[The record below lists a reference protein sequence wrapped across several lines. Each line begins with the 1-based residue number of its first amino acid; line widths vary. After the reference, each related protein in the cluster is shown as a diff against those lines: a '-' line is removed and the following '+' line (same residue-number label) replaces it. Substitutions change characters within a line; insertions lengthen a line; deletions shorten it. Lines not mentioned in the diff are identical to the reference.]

1 MLFLTVQNGF
11 AQSVTAI
18 KKRADAAFEKKEYE
32 SAKVDYRQLLAQNQK
47 NLELNYKYATCIY
60 FTEDIKNARKYFD
73 FILAKK
79 DAVFPLETYYY
90 IGKIY
95 QHQYYFETAI
105 QQFNRL
111 KEKDPK
117 LALSM
122 NVQSEIDACQSALAG
137 MKDMRTLQVIKKSQP
152 YGEAFYDHYTFLD
165 DSYSFYKASEV
176 FTKENA
182 KHQYEPIYA
191 FKRGM
196 KFRVF
201 ASYSPESPNLDVYI
215 QRKNAENEWAKPIK
229 IQGIVNTVQDEVYP
243 FFDAENGYLYF
254 SSKGHQSMGGFDL
267 YRAIYSLETNVSS
280 NVENLHFPFSSPN
293 DDYFYIPDL
302 SNGNANFASNRNGKL
317 SAIQTYLVSA
327 AETPKEL
334 YFFTGILS
342 DNIDQSNS
350 TVKVEFIVPETNER
364 FGPFISQGDG
374 TYLVGLPG
382 PGTYQMEISITGSNQ
397 IFKEQF
403 IVPLVDEDME
413 LQQELIYAM
422 VDSKEQLKVL
432 NRIKPKQVESMQLLS
447 QKMNLAANLDVNLA
461 SFSRKATLTPEQKM
475 QQDWGVSA
483 KDTSSLIA
491 ILSDSLLAAEV
502 NLENQVRLTNYLAN
516 ELEQTYVQLTK
527 EMQVLDERLERGSG
541 TIDPKENQRWIE
553 ETKQLESKVAKLTE
567 QVSFLESWMTANQQR
582 GIPNVDVLKSLE
594 EINKQVALLQYQQ
607 NSEGIMELLSE
618 NRSIIKAQL
627 SVAGEDLAAVIR
639 NYTQEQV
646 DAVSAEQKQY
656 QEQRDNQ
663 IALQKEIAD
672 LKEQAKLVKP
682 KERAT
687 IDAEIQ
693 QKEALNAKITGDLFE
708 WSQNLKAQEQGLRSF
723 AQVEQEVQEKI
734 VASEK
739 MPLPSSAIP
748 YNLAKEQIRQEEIA
762 QKRMEQQ
769 QLLTK
774 QVEKVKE
781 WQAVGPNYM
790 EDIARI
796 NQETDVQTRVTLLKE
811 REGQHL
817 EALKAKSATA
827 AESDQ
832 EFLTEQIQL
841 AENRVKSQVEVLAQI
856 GTRTETETERTVGA
870 TESGTNSVAQQE
882 TATEQGRNT
891 TATNT
896 TVQQGM
902 ATEQGAGANTT
913 ATNQQGTATEQ
924 GTITTATNTTA
935 QQGTATE
942 QGAGARTETERT
954 AGTTENGTETERG
967 AGARTETERTAGT
980 TENGTNTVAQQ
991 GTQTETQTETERT
1004 AGTTENGTNTV
1015 AQQGTGTQTETER
1028 TSENGTN
1035 AIAQQGTGS
1044 QTGTERTAGT
1054 TENGTNPVAQQGT
1067 GTQTETERTAGTTEN
1082 GTNTVA
1088 QQGTGSQTGTERT
1101 AGTSE
1106 NGVNTVIQNGSG
1118 TATETER
1125 TAGTTENGT
1134 NTVVQNGTGT
1144 ETERTA
1150 EVGTERISGIPET
1163 IQVDLVKET
1172 PRMASIE
1179 QVIRE
1184 VDQLASNSISPK
1196 EKAALKAELETT
1208 LTLEKRRAA
1217 MEESLALLGTTY
1229 PSIRAL
1235 QQSYEQ
1241 GLIQVN
1247 SLNLQALEQALRT
1260 ETNPDKAK
1268 VLQAQ
1273 INSLK
1278 EIQAPTYT
1286 QTSIPVS
1293 DRVVSLPISDAEP
1306 LNMSELQAQNSYVQ
1320 YAKQRVSYQQ
1330 HLINSDSLRQ
1340 LKTQVEDSM
1349 RMLLTAENE
1358 ISLRGLQ
1365 NLAARHSELT
1375 QNIAK
1380 QSDLLQDQQERLADF
1395 TEQASYEWMMQNGIQ
1410 ASSTTTTTIA
1420 SSNVTTTATVP
1431 FALTTVTTMNQRFP
1445 DHPINVSLPSG
1456 LIFRVQ
1462 VGAFRK
1468 PVPNQLFREF
1478 GPVSGEVLT
1487 NGLTCYLAGYFNGSA
1502 DAIQARTNIRRL
1514 GYADAFIVA
1523 YCDGKRISFNE
1534 GKTMEANGTCRKQ
1547 SADELQL
1554 ALNQLMQQN
1563 QTTVQTQTPAA
1574 STLPKVDPNST
1585 EANLDLYFTVQVA
1598 VYNKALNADN
1608 INGIKEL
1615 LFTKTEKGQFRYSSG
1630 EFTSFAEA
1638 RQRKNEVVTK
1648 GIPDAYVVAYY
1659 RGKRISIGEAN
1670 QLLVSGIVAKKRGEV
1685 VPVPTTNVTQ
1695 LPIAVEITPLKPIV
1709 RRDSIVQ
1716 YELKVNED
1724 NFMPQLTRLNRVGT
1738 FTYQAEK
1745 NRIVSEKFIVDS
1757 ISINQQLYLADM
1769 KRIREK
1775 GSKIPAQEYV
1785 LNPAR
1790 SDFYDWLLHQ
1800 TVTYDVRKENEE
1812 FVFRFYPENE
1822 AQKESI
1828 DAASQQ
1834 FKWTLKQ
1841 K

>member
-1 MLFLTVQNGF
+1 MKQKSISYLFVCFLLFLSVQEGY

-32 SAKVDYRQLLAQNQK
+32 NAKVDYRQLLAQNQK

-117 LALSM
+117 LALSLD
-122 NVQSEIDACQSALAG
+122 VQAEINACQSALAG

-165 DSYSFYKASEV
+165 DTYSFYKASEV
-176 FTKENA
+176 FSKENS

-201 ASYSPESPNLDVYI
+201 ASYGPESPNLDVYI
-215 QRKNAENEWAKPIK
+215 QQKNAANEWDKPIK
-229 IQGIVNTVQDEVYP
+229 IQGTVNTIQEEVYP

-254 SSKGHQSMGGFDL
+254 SSKGHETMGGFDL

-280 NVENLHFPFSSPN
+280 DVENLHFPFSSPN

-342 DNIDQSNS
+342 DKIDQSNS

-374 TYLVGLPG
+374 SYLVGLPG
-382 PGTYQMEISITGSNQ
+382 PGTYQMEIAITGSNQ
-397 IFKEQF
+397 LFKEEL
-403 IVPLVDEDME
+403 IVPFVEDDME

-432 NRIKPKQVESMQLLS
+432 NRIKPKQAESMQLLS

-461 SFSRKATLTPEQKM
+461 SFSRKVTLTPEQKM

-516 ELEQTYVQLTK
+516 ELEKTYVQLTK
-527 EMQVLDERLERGSG
+527 EMQLLDERLERGSG
-541 TIDPKENQRWIE
+541 TIDPTESQRWIE

-618 NRSIIKAQL
+618 NRTIIKAQL

-639 NYTQEQV
+639 NYTEEQV
-646 DAVSAEQKQY
+646 AAVSIEQKQY
-656 QEQRDNQ
+656 QEQLDNQ
-663 IALQKEIAD
+663 LALQKEIAR

-682 KERAT
+682 KERTA

-693 QKEALNAKITGDLFE
+693 QKEALNTKISGELSE
-708 WSQNLKAQEQGLRSF
+708 WSENLKAQEQGLRSF
-723 AQVEQEVQEKI
+723 ALVEQEVQEKI
-734 VASEK
+734 VSSEK
-739 MPLPSSAIP
+739 MSLPTSAIP

-781 WQAVGPNYM
+781 WQAVDPNYT
-790 EDIARI
+790 EDITRI

-817 EALKAKSATA
+817 EALEVKSATA

-882 TATEQGRNT
+882 TG
-891 TATNT
+891 
-896 TVQQGM
+896 
-902 ATEQGAGANTT
+902 TEQGANT
-913 ATNQQGTATEQ
+913 AT
-924 GTITTATNTTA
+924 TNTTA

-954 AGTTENGTETERG
+954 AGTTENGTNTVAQQGTGTQTETERTAGTTENGTETERG
-967 AGARTETERTAGT
+967 AGARAETERTAGT

-1015 AQQGTGTQTETER
+1015 AQQGTETQTETER

-1035 AIAQQGTGS
+1035 TI
-1044 QTGTERTAGT
+1044 
-1054 TENGTNPVAQQGT
+1054 
-1067 GTQTETERTAGTTEN
+1067 
-1082 GTNTVA
+1082 A

-1179 QVIRE
+1179 QAIRE

-1278 EIQAPTYT
+1278 EIQTTTNT

-1365 NLAARHSELT
+1365 NLAARHSEIT
-1375 QNIAK
+1375 EDIAK
-1380 QSDLLQDQQERLADF
+1380 QSVLLQDQQERLADF

-1420 SSNVTTTATVP
+1420 SSNVTTTTAPIP

-1487 NGLTCYLAGYFNGSA
+1487 NGLTCYLAGYFNGSI
-1502 DAIQARTNIRRL
+1502 DAIEARTNIRRL

-1523 YCDGKRISFNE
+1523 YCDGKRMSFNE

-1547 SADELQL
+1547 TAAELQL

-1563 QTTVQTQTPAA
+1563 QMTVETQTQVVPTAA
-1574 STLPKVDPNST
+1574 AVDPNST
-1585 EANLDLYFTVQVA
+1585 EANLDLYYTVQVA
-1598 VYNKALNADN
+1598 VYNKALNTDN

-1670 QLLVSGIVAKKRGEV
+1670 QLLASGIVPKKRGEV
-1685 VPVPTTNVTQ
+1685 APVVTTNEVQ
-1695 LPIAVEITPLKPIV
+1695 LATTIEIPILKPLV
-1709 RRDSIVQ
+1709 KRDTVVQ
-1716 YELKVNED
+1716 YELRVNED
-1724 NFMPQLTRLNRVGT
+1724 NYLSQLTRLNRIGT

-1745 NRIVSEKFIVDS
+1745 SRIVSEKFGIDN
-1757 ISINQQLYLADM
+1757 ITINQQLYLADM

-1775 GSKIPAQEYV
+1775 ETKIQPQEYV
-1785 LNPAR
+1785 LNPSR

-1800 TVTYDVRKENEE
+1800 TVTYDVREENEAYI
-1812 FVFRFYPENE
+1812 FRFYPENQE
-1822 AQKESI
+1822 QKEWI
-1828 DAASQQ
+1828 DAASKQ

>member
-1 MLFLTVQNGF
+1 VQEGY

-117 LALSM
+117 LALALD
-122 NVQSEIDACQSALAG
+122 VQSEISACQSALAG

-176 FTKENA
+176 FTKENS

-201 ASYSPESPNLDVYI
+201 ASYGPESPNLDVYI
-215 QRKNAENEWAKPIK
+215 QRKNAENEWAKPTK
-229 IQGIVNTVQDEVYP
+229 IQGVVNTVQDEVYP

-280 NVENLHFPFSSPN
+280 DVENLHFPFSSPN

-342 DNIDQSNS
+342 DKIDQSNS

-382 PGTYQMEISITGSNQ
+382 PGTYQMEISVTGSNQ
-397 IFKEQF
+397 LFKEQLM
-403 IVPLVDEDME
+403 IPQVDVDME

-422 VDSKEQLKVL
+422 LDSKEQLKVV
-432 NRIKPKQVESMQLLS
+432 NRIKPKQAESMQLLS

-461 SFSRKATLTPEQKM
+461 SFSRKVALTPEQKM
-475 QQDWGVSA
+475 QQDWGISA

-502 NLENQVRLTNYLAN
+502 HLENQVRLTNYLAN
-516 ELEQTYVQLTK
+516 ELAQTYAQLTK

-541 TIDPKENQRWIE
+541 TIDPTESQRWIE
-553 ETKQLESKVAKLTE
+553 ETKQLESKVAKLEE
-567 QVSFLESWMTANQQR
+567 QVRFLESWMTANQQR
-582 GIPNVDVLKSLE
+582 GIPNVDVLKNLE
-594 EINKQVALLQYQQ
+594 EINRQVALLQYQQ

-618 NRSIIKAQL
+618 NRTIIKAQL

-639 NYTQEQV
+639 NYTEEQV
-646 DAVSAEQKQY
+646 AAVSAEQKQY
-656 QEQRDNQ
+656 KEQRENQ
-663 IALQKEIAD
+663 IALQKEIAN
-672 LKEQAKLVKP
+672 LKEQAKLVKS

-693 QKEALNAKITGDLFE
+693 QKEALNAKISAELFE
-708 WSQNLKAQEQGLRSF
+708 WSKNLKNQEQGMRSF
-723 AQVEQEVQEKI
+723 TQVEQEVQEKI

-762 QKRMEQQ
+762 QKRLEQQ

-774 QVEKVKE
+774 QVQKAKE
-781 WQAVGPNYM
+781 WQAVDPTYAA
-790 EDIARI
+790 DIARI
-796 NQETDVQTRVTLLKE
+796 NQESNVQTKANLLKE
-811 REGQHL
+811 REEQHL
-817 EALKAKSATA
+817 QALKTKAATVN
-827 AESDQ
+827 EGDQ

-841 AENRVKSQVEVLAQI
+841 TENRVKSQVEVLAQI
-856 GTRTETETERTVGA
+856 GTRTETETERTAGTSVN
-870 TESGTNSVAQQE
+870 GTNSVAQQE
-882 TATEQGRNT
+882 TGTEGEREGEQEREREREQGANT
-891 TATNT
+891 ATTNSTTQQGTGTEGEREREQGANTATTNSTTQQGTEGEREGEQEREREQGANTATTNSTTQQGTGTEGEREREQGANTATTNSTAQQGTGTEGEREREQGANIATTNT
-896 TVQQGM
+896 TVQQG
-902 ATEQGAGANTT
+902 TGTEGEREREQGANTATTNTTVQQGTGTEGEREREQGANT
-913 ATNQQGTATEQ
+913 AT
-924 GTITTATNTTA
+924 TNTTA
-935 QQGTATE
+935 QQGTGTE
-942 QGAGARTETERT
+942 QGANTTETNT
-954 AGTTENGTETERG
+954 SIQLG
-967 AGARTETERTAGT
+967 A
-980 TENGTNTVAQQ
+980 
-991 GTQTETQTETERT
+991 
-1004 AGTTENGTNTV
+1004 
-1015 AQQGTGTQTETER
+1015 
-1028 TSENGTN
+1028 
-1035 AIAQQGTGS
+1035 
-1044 QTGTERTAGT
+1044 
-1054 TENGTNPVAQQGT
+1054 
-1067 GTQTETERTAGTTEN
+1067 
-1082 GTNTVA
+1082 
-1088 QQGTGSQTGTERT
+1088 
-1101 AGTSE
+1101 
-1106 NGVNTVIQNGSG
+1106 
-1118 TATETER
+1118 
-1125 TAGTTENGT
+1125 
-1134 NTVVQNGTGT
+1134 NTVVPQT
-1144 ETERTA
+1144 
-1150 EVGTERISGIPET
+1150 VLVD
-1163 IQVDLVKET
+1163 QVKDT
-1172 PRMASIE
+1172 PRMTSIE
-1179 QVIRE
+1179 QAIRE
-1184 VDQLASNSISPK
+1184 VEQISSASISPK
-1196 EKAALKAELETT
+1196 EKAALKAELEAA
-1208 LTLEKRRAA
+1208 LVLEKRRAA
-1217 MEESLALLGTTY
+1217 IEESLELLRTNY
-1229 PSIRAL
+1229 PIVRDL
-1235 QQSYEQ
+1235 QQAYEQ
-1241 GLIQVN
+1241 GLSQVN
-1247 SLNLQALEQALRT
+1247 TLNIQSLEQALKT
-1260 ETNPDKAK
+1260 ENNPEKVK
-1268 VLQAQ
+1268 VLQIQ
-1273 INSLK
+1273 IESLK
-1278 EIQAPTYT
+1278 AIEVNSPSQVGATIEARSPNPSTELMLPLSSGDPENLT
-1286 QTSIPVS
+1286 Q
-1293 DRVVSLPISDAEP
+1293 
-1306 LNMSELQAQNSYVQ
+1306 LQAQGTYVQ
-1320 YAKQRVSYQQ
+1320 YANQRVAYQQ
-1330 HLINSDSLRQ
+1330 NLMDLDSLIQ
-1340 LKTQVEDSM
+1340 AKSQIEDSM
-1349 RMLLTAENE
+1349 RILLTQENE
-1358 ISLRGLQ
+1358 ISIRELQ
-1365 NLAARHSELT
+1365 QYAERHAEITKKMEKNRS
-1375 QNIAK
+1375 
-1380 QSDLLQDQQERLADF
+1380 LLLEQQERLLDF
-1395 TEQASYEWMMQNGIQ
+1395 SEQANYEWMMENGIQ
-1410 ASSTTTTTIA
+1410 ATSMIAATNVASTAVASTTP
-1420 SSNVTTTATVP
+1420 VP
-1431 FALTTVTTMNQRFP
+1431 FAVTTVTTMNQRFP
-1445 DHPINVSLPSG
+1445 DHPINVSLPNG

-1487 NGLTCYLAGYFNGSA
+1487 NGLTCYLAGYFNGSV
-1502 DAIQARTNIRRL
+1502 DAVEARTMIRRL

-1523 YCDGKRISFNE
+1523 YCDGKRMSFNE
-1534 GKTMEANGTCRKQ
+1534 GKAMEANGTCRKQ
-1547 SADELQL
+1547 TAAELQL

-1563 QTTVQTQTPAA
+1563 QMTVETQTQVVPTAA
-1574 STLPKVDPNST
+1574 AVDPNST
-1585 EANLDLYFTVQVA
+1585 EANLDLYYTVQVA
-1598 VYNKALNADN
+1598 VYNKALNTDN

-1615 LFTKTEKGQFRYSSG
+1615 LLTKTEKGQFRYSSG

-1638 RQRKNEVVTK
+1638 RQRKNEVFTK

-1670 QLLVSGIVAKKRGEV
+1670 QLLASGIVPKKRGEV
-1685 VPVPTTNVTQ
+1685 APVATTNEVQ
-1695 LPIAVEITPLKPIV
+1695 LATTIEIPTLKPLV
-1709 RRDSIVQ
+1709 KRDTVVQ

-1724 NFMPQLTRLNRVGT
+1724 NYLSQLTRLNRVGT
-1738 FTYQAEK
+1738 FTYQVEK
-1745 NRIVSEKFIVDS
+1745 NRIVSEKFVLDS

-1775 GSKIPAQEYV
+1775 GSKLPVQEYV
-1785 LNPAR
+1785 LNPTR
-1790 SDFYDWLLHQ
+1790 SEFYDWLLHQ
-1800 TVTYDVRKENEE
+1800 TVTYDVRKENEAY
-1812 FVFRFYPENE
+1812 VFRFYPDNE
-1822 AQKESI
+1822 AQKEWI
-1828 DAASQQ
+1828 EAASQQ

>member
-47 NLELNYKYATCIY
+47 NLELNYKYAACIY

-182 KHQYEPIYA
+182 KHHYEPIYA

-201 ASYSPESPNLDVYI
+201 ASYGPESSDLDVYI

-229 IQGIVNTVQDEVYP
+229 IQGLVNTVQDEVYP

-293 DDYFYIPDL
+293 DDFFYIPDL

-607 NSEGIMELLSE
+607 NSEGVMELLSE

-646 DAVSAEQKQY
+646 DGVSAEQKQY
-656 QEQRDNQ
+656 QEQRENQ

-781 WQAVGPNYM
+781 WQAVDPNYT

-796 NQETDVQTRVTLLKE
+796 NQETDVQTRATLLKE

-817 EALKAKSATA
+817 ESLKAKSATA

-856 GTRTETETERTVGA
+856 GTRTETETGTERTAGTSVN
-870 TESGTNSVAQQE
+870 GTNSVAQQE
-882 TATEQGRNT
+882 TGTEQGRNT

-896 TVQQGM
+896 TVQQGTT
-902 ATEQGAGANTT
+902 TEQGTNTT
-913 ATNQQGTATEQ
+913 ATNAAVQQGTVTEQ
-924 GTITTATNTTA
+924 GTNTTATNTTA

-942 QGAGARTETERT
+942 QGTNTTATNTAIQQGTATEQ
-954 AGTTENGTETERG
+954 
-967 AGARTETERTAGT
+967 
-980 TENGTNTVAQQ
+980 GTNTTATNTTVQQ
-991 GTQTETQTETERT
+991 GTATEQ
-1004 AGTTENGTNTV
+1004 GTNTT
-1015 AQQGTGTQTETER
+1015 A
-1028 TSENGTN
+1028 TN
-1035 AIAQQGTGS
+1035 TIAQQGTA
-1044 QTGTERTAGT
+1044 TEQGMNTTA
-1054 TENGTNPVAQQGT
+1054 TNTIAQQGT
-1067 GTQTETERTAGTTEN
+1067 TTEQ
-1082 GTNTVA
+1082 GTNTTATNTIA
-1088 QQGTGSQTGTERT
+1088 QQGT
-1101 AGTSE
+1101 
-1106 NGVNTVIQNGSG
+1106 
-1118 TATETER
+1118 
-1125 TAGTTENGT
+1125 TTEQGT
-1134 NTVVQNGTGT
+1134 NT
-1144 ETERTA
+1144 
-1150 EVGTERISGIPET
+1150 
-1163 IQVDLVKET
+1163 
-1172 PRMASIE
+1172 
-1179 QVIRE
+1179 
-1184 VDQLASNSISPK
+1184 
-1196 EKAALKAELETT
+1196 
-1208 LTLEKRRAA
+1208 
-1217 MEESLALLGTTY
+1217 
-1229 PSIRAL
+1229 
-1235 QQSYEQ
+1235 
-1241 GLIQVN
+1241 
-1247 SLNLQALEQALRT
+1247 
-1260 ETNPDKAK
+1260 
-1268 VLQAQ
+1268 
-1273 INSLK
+1273 
-1278 EIQAPTYT
+1278 
-1286 QTSIPVS
+1286 
-1293 DRVVSLPISDAEP
+1293 
-1306 LNMSELQAQNSYVQ
+1306 
-1320 YAKQRVSYQQ
+1320 
-1330 HLINSDSLRQ
+1330 
-1340 LKTQVEDSM
+1340 
-1349 RMLLTAENE
+1349 
-1358 ISLRGLQ
+1358 
-1365 NLAARHSELT
+1365 
-1375 QNIAK
+1375 
-1380 QSDLLQDQQERLADF
+1380 
-1395 TEQASYEWMMQNGIQ
+1395 
-1410 ASSTTTTTIA
+1410 
-1420 SSNVTTTATVP
+1420 TATN
-1431 FALTTVTTMNQRFP
+1431 T
-1445 DHPINVSLPSG
+1445 
-1456 LIFRVQ
+1456 
-1462 VGAFRK
+1462 
-1468 PVPNQLFREF
+1468 
-1478 GPVSGEVLT
+1478 
-1487 NGLTCYLAGYFNGSA
+1487 
-1502 DAIQARTNIRRL
+1502 
-1514 GYADAFIVA
+1514 
-1523 YCDGKRISFNE
+1523 
-1534 GKTMEANGTCRKQ
+1534 
-1547 SADELQL
+1547 
-1554 ALNQLMQQN
+1554 
-1563 QTTVQTQTPAA
+1563 
-1574 STLPKVDPNST
+1574 
-1585 EANLDLYFTVQVA
+1585 
-1598 VYNKALNADN
+1598 
-1608 INGIKEL
+1608 
-1615 LFTKTEKGQFRYSSG
+1615 
-1630 EFTSFAEA
+1630 
-1638 RQRKNEVVTK
+1638 
-1648 GIPDAYVVAYY
+1648 
-1659 RGKRISIGEAN
+1659 
-1670 QLLVSGIVAKKRGEV
+1670 
-1685 VPVPTTNVTQ
+1685 
-1695 LPIAVEITPLKPIV
+1695 
-1709 RRDSIVQ
+1709 
-1716 YELKVNED
+1716 
-1724 NFMPQLTRLNRVGT
+1724 
-1738 FTYQAEK
+1738 
-1745 NRIVSEKFIVDS
+1745 
-1757 ISINQQLYLADM
+1757 
-1769 KRIREK
+1769 
-1775 GSKIPAQEYV
+1775 
-1785 LNPAR
+1785 
-1790 SDFYDWLLHQ
+1790 
-1800 TVTYDVRKENEE
+1800 
-1812 FVFRFYPENE
+1812 
-1822 AQKESI
+1822 
-1828 DAASQQ
+1828 
-1834 FKWTLKQ
+1834 
-1841 K
+1841 

>member
-1 MLFLTVQNGF
+1 MKQKSISYLFVCFLLFLSVQEGY

-32 SAKVDYRQLLAQNQK
+32 NAKVDYRQLPAQNQK

-117 LALSM
+117 LALSLD
-122 NVQSEIDACQSALAG
+122 VQAEINACQSALAG

-165 DSYSFYKASEV
+165 DTYSFYKASEV
-176 FTKENA
+176 FSKENS

-201 ASYSPESPNLDVYI
+201 ASYGPESPNLDVYI
-215 QRKNAENEWAKPIK
+215 QQKNAANEWDKPIK
-229 IQGIVNTVQDEVYP
+229 IQGTVNTIQEEVYP

-254 SSKGHQSMGGFDL
+254 SSKGHETMGGFDL

-280 NVENLHFPFSSPN
+280 DVENLHFPFSSPN

-342 DNIDQSNS
+342 DKIDQSNS

-382 PGTYQMEISITGSNQ
+382 PGTYQMEISVTGSNQ
-397 IFKEQF
+397 LFKEQLM
-403 IVPLVDEDME
+403 IPQVDVDME

-422 VDSKEQLKVL
+422 VDSKEQLKVF
-432 NRIKPKQVESMQLLS
+432 NRIKPKQAESMQLLS

-461 SFSRKATLTPEQKM
+461 SFSRKVTLTPEQKM

-516 ELEQTYVQLTK
+516 ELEKTYVQLTK
-527 EMQVLDERLERGSG
+527 EMQLLDERLERGSG
-541 TIDPKENQRWIE
+541 TIDPTESQRWIE

-646 DAVSAEQKQY
+646 DGVSAEQKQY

-781 WQAVGPNYM
+781 WQAVDPNYT
-790 EDIARI
+790 EDITRI

-817 EALKAKSATA
+817 EALEVKSATA

-882 TATEQGRNT
+882 TG
-891 TATNT
+891 
-896 TVQQGM
+896 
-902 ATEQGAGANTT
+902 TEQGANT
-913 ATNQQGTATEQ
+913 AT
-924 GTITTATNTTA
+924 TNTTA

-942 QGAGARTETERT
+942 QGAGAR
-954 AGTTENGTETERG
+954 
-967 AGARTETERTAGT
+967 
-980 TENGTNTVAQQ
+980 
-991 GTQTETQTETERT
+991 
-1004 AGTTENGTNTV
+1004 
-1015 AQQGTGTQTETER
+1015 
-1028 TSENGTN
+1028 
-1035 AIAQQGTGS
+1035 
-1044 QTGTERTAGT
+1044 
-1054 TENGTNPVAQQGT
+1054 
-1067 GTQTETERTAGTTEN
+1067 TETERTAGTTEN

-1179 QVIRE
+1179 QAIRE

-1278 EIQAPTYT
+1278 EIQTTTNT

-1365 NLAARHSELT
+1365 NLAARHSEIT
-1375 QNIAK
+1375 EDIAK
-1380 QSDLLQDQQERLADF
+1380 QSVLLQDQQERLADF

-1420 SSNVTTTATVP
+1420 SSNVTTTTAPIP

-1487 NGLTCYLAGYFNGSA
+1487 NGLTCYLAGYFNGSI
-1502 DAIQARTNIRRL
+1502 DAIEARTNIRRL

-1523 YCDGKRISFNE
+1523 YCDGKRMSFNE

-1547 SADELQL
+1547 TAAELQL

-1563 QTTVQTQTPAA
+1563 QTTVETTTPVVPTAA
-1574 STLPKVDPNST
+1574 AVDPNST
-1585 EANLDLYFTVQVA
+1585 EANLDLYYTVQVA
-1598 VYNKALNADN
+1598 VYNKALNTDN

-1670 QLLVSGIVAKKRGEV
+1670 QLLASGIVPKKRGEV
-1685 VPVPTTNVTQ
+1685 APVVTTNEVQ
-1695 LPIAVEITPLKPIV
+1695 LATTIEIPILKPLV
-1709 RRDSIVQ
+1709 KRDTVVQ
-1716 YELKVNED
+1716 YELRVNED
-1724 NFMPQLTRLNRVGT
+1724 NYLSQLTRLNRIGT

-1745 NRIVSEKFIVDS
+1745 SRIVSEKFGIDN
-1757 ISINQQLYLADM
+1757 ITINQQLYLADM

-1775 GSKIPAQEYV
+1775 ETKIQPQEYV
-1785 LNPAR
+1785 LNPSR

-1800 TVTYDVRKENEE
+1800 TVTYDVRQENEAYI
-1812 FVFRFYPENE
+1812 FRFYPENQE
-1822 AQKESI
+1822 QKEWI
-1828 DAASQQ
+1828 DAASKQ

>member
-1 MLFLTVQNGF
+1 MKQKSISYLFVCFLLFLSVQEGY

-18 KKRADAAFEKKEYE
+18 KKRADAAFEKKEYA

-117 LALSM
+117 LALSLD
-122 NVQSEIDACQSALAG
+122 VQAEINACQSALAG

-165 DSYSFYKASEV
+165 DTYSFYKASEV
-176 FTKENA
+176 FSKENS

-201 ASYSPESPNLDVYI
+201 ASYGPESPNLDVYI
-215 QRKNAENEWAKPIK
+215 QRKNAANEWDKPIK
-229 IQGIVNTVQDEVYP
+229 IQGTVNTIQEEVYP

-254 SSKGHQSMGGFDL
+254 SSKGHETMGGFDL

-280 NVENLHFPFSSPN
+280 DVENLHFPFSSPN

-342 DNIDQSNS
+342 DKIDQSNS

-374 TYLVGLPG
+374 SYLVGLPG
-382 PGTYQMEISITGSNQ
+382 PGTYQMEIAITGSNQ
-397 IFKEQF
+397 LFKEEL
-403 IVPLVDEDME
+403 IVPFVEDDME

-432 NRIKPKQVESMQLLS
+432 NRIKPKQAESMQLLS

-461 SFSRKATLTPEQKM
+461 SFSRKVTLTPEQKM

-516 ELEQTYVQLTK
+516 ELEKTYVQLTK
-527 EMQVLDERLERGSG
+527 EMQLLDERLERGSG
-541 TIDPKENQRWIE
+541 TIDPTESQRWIE

-618 NRSIIKAQL
+618 NRTIIKAQL

-639 NYTQEQV
+639 NYTEEQV
-646 DAVSAEQKQY
+646 AAVSIEQKQY
-656 QEQRDNQ
+656 QEQLDNQ
-663 IALQKEIAD
+663 LALQKEIAR

-682 KERAT
+682 KERTA

-693 QKEALNAKITGDLFE
+693 QKEALNTKISGELSE
-708 WSQNLKAQEQGLRSF
+708 WSENLKAQEQGLRSF
-723 AQVEQEVQEKI
+723 ALVEQEVQEKI
-734 VASEK
+734 VSSEK
-739 MPLPSSAIP
+739 MSLPTSAIP

-781 WQAVGPNYM
+781 WQAVDPNYT
-790 EDIARI
+790 EDITRI

-817 EALKAKSATA
+817 EALKAKSAKA

-856 GTRTETETERTVGA
+856 GTE
-870 TESGTNSVAQQE
+870 
-882 TATEQGRNT
+882 
-891 TATNT
+891 
-896 TVQQGM
+896 
-902 ATEQGAGANTT
+902 
-913 ATNQQGTATEQ
+913 
-924 GTITTATNTTA
+924 
-935 QQGTATE
+935 TE
-942 QGAGARTETERT
+942 QGAGAR
-954 AGTTENGTETERG
+954 
-967 AGARTETERTAGT
+967 
-980 TENGTNTVAQQ
+980 
-991 GTQTETQTETERT
+991 
-1004 AGTTENGTNTV
+1004 
-1015 AQQGTGTQTETER
+1015 
-1028 TSENGTN
+1028 
-1035 AIAQQGTGS
+1035 
-1044 QTGTERTAGT
+1044 
-1054 TENGTNPVAQQGT
+1054 
-1067 GTQTETERTAGTTEN
+1067 TETERTAGTTEN

-1179 QVIRE
+1179 QAIRE

-1278 EIQAPTYT
+1278 EIQTTTNT

-1365 NLAARHSELT
+1365 NLAARHSEIT
-1375 QNIAK
+1375 EDIAK
-1380 QSDLLQDQQERLADF
+1380 QSVLLQDQQERLADF

-1420 SSNVTTTATVP
+1420 SSNVTTTAPVP

-1487 NGLTCYLAGYFNGSA
+1487 NGLTCYLAGYFNGSI
-1502 DAIQARTNIRRL
+1502 DAIEARTNIRRL

-1523 YCDGKRISFNE
+1523 YCDGKRMSFNE

-1547 SADELQL
+1547 TAAELQL

-1563 QTTVQTQTPAA
+1563 QMTVETQTQVVPTAA
-1574 STLPKVDPNST
+1574 AVDPNST
-1585 EANLDLYFTVQVA
+1585 ESNLDLYYTVQVA
-1598 VYNKALNADN
+1598 VYNKALNTDN

-1615 LFTKTEKGQFRYSSG
+1615 LLTKTEKGQFRYSSG

-1670 QLLVSGIVAKKRGEV
+1670 QLLASGIVPKKRGEV
-1685 VPVPTTNVTQ
+1685 APVVTTNEVQ
-1695 LPIAVEITPLKPIV
+1695 LATTIEIPILKPLV
-1709 RRDSIVQ
+1709 KRDTVVQ
-1716 YELKVNED
+1716 YELRVNED
-1724 NFMPQLTRLNRVGT
+1724 NYLSQLTRLNRIGT

-1745 NRIVSEKFIVDS
+1745 SRIVSEKFGIDN
-1757 ISINQQLYLADM
+1757 ITINQQLYLADM

-1775 GSKIPAQEYV
+1775 ETKIQPQEYV
-1785 LNPAR
+1785 LNPSR

-1800 TVTYDVRKENEE
+1800 TVTYDVRQENEAYI
-1812 FVFRFYPENE
+1812 FRFYPENQE
-1822 AQKESI
+1822 QKEWI
-1828 DAASQQ
+1828 DAASKQ

>member
-201 ASYSPESPNLDVYI
+201 ASYGPESPNLDVYI

-229 IQGIVNTVQDEVYP
+229 IQGLVNTVQDEVYP

-267 YRAIYSLETNVSS
+267 YRAIYSLETNVSM

-293 DDYFYIPDL
+293 DDFFYIPDL

-516 ELEQTYVQLTK
+516 ELVQTYVQLTK

-541 TIDPKENQRWIE
+541 TIDQKENQRWIE
-553 ETKQLESKVAKLTE
+553 ETKQLESKAAKLTE

-708 WSQNLKAQEQGLRSF
+708 WSQKLKAQEQGLRSF

-781 WQAVGPNYM
+781 WQAVDPSYT

-796 NQETDVQTRVTLLKE
+796 NQETDVQTRATLLKE

-817 EALKAKSATA
+817 EALKAKYATA
-827 AESDQ
+827 ADSDQ

-856 GTRTETETERTVGA
+856 GTRTETETERERTAGTSVN
-870 TESGTNSVAQQE
+870 GTNSVAQQE
-882 TATEQGRNT
+882 TGTEQGANTATTNT
-891 TATNT
+891 TA
-896 TVQQGM
+896 QQGTV
-902 ATEQGAGANTT
+902 TEQGAGANTT

-924 GTITTATNTTA
+924 GSNTTATNTTVK
-935 QQGTATE
+935 QGTATE
-942 QGAGARTETERT
+942 QIG
-954 AGTTENGTETERG
+954 
-967 AGARTETERTAGT
+967 
-980 TENGTNTVAQQ
+980 
-991 GTQTETQTETERT
+991 
-1004 AGTTENGTNTV
+1004 
-1015 AQQGTGTQTETER
+1015 
-1028 TSENGTN
+1028 
-1035 AIAQQGTGS
+1035 
-1044 QTGTERTAGT
+1044 
-1054 TENGTNPVAQQGT
+1054 
-1067 GTQTETERTAGTTEN
+1067 
-1082 GTNTVA
+1082 
-1088 QQGTGSQTGTERT
+1088 
-1101 AGTSE
+1101 
-1106 NGVNTVIQNGSG
+1106 
-1118 TATETER
+1118 
-1125 TAGTTENGT
+1125 
-1134 NTVVQNGTGT
+1134 
-1144 ETERTA
+1144 
-1150 EVGTERISGIPET
+1150 
-1163 IQVDLVKET
+1163 
-1172 PRMASIE
+1172 
-1179 QVIRE
+1179 
-1184 VDQLASNSISPK
+1184 
-1196 EKAALKAELETT
+1196 
-1208 LTLEKRRAA
+1208 RAH
-1217 MEESLALLGTTY
+1217 
-1229 PSIRAL
+1229 
-1235 QQSYEQ
+1235 
-1241 GLIQVN
+1241 V
-1247 SLNLQALEQALRT
+1247 
-1260 ETNPDKAK
+1260 
-1268 VLQAQ
+1268 
-1273 INSLK
+1273 
-1278 EIQAPTYT
+1278 
-1286 QTSIPVS
+1286 
-1293 DRVVSLPISDAEP
+1293 
-1306 LNMSELQAQNSYVQ
+1306 
-1320 YAKQRVSYQQ
+1320 
-1330 HLINSDSLRQ
+1330 
-1340 LKTQVEDSM
+1340 
-1349 RMLLTAENE
+1349 
-1358 ISLRGLQ
+1358 
-1365 NLAARHSELT
+1365 
-1375 QNIAK
+1375 
-1380 QSDLLQDQQERLADF
+1380 
-1395 TEQASYEWMMQNGIQ
+1395 
-1410 ASSTTTTTIA
+1410 
-1420 SSNVTTTATVP
+1420 
-1431 FALTTVTTMNQRFP
+1431 
-1445 DHPINVSLPSG
+1445 
-1456 LIFRVQ
+1456 
-1462 VGAFRK
+1462 
-1468 PVPNQLFREF
+1468 
-1478 GPVSGEVLT
+1478 
-1487 NGLTCYLAGYFNGSA
+1487 
-1502 DAIQARTNIRRL
+1502 
-1514 GYADAFIVA
+1514 
-1523 YCDGKRISFNE
+1523 
-1534 GKTMEANGTCRKQ
+1534 
-1547 SADELQL
+1547 
-1554 ALNQLMQQN
+1554 
-1563 QTTVQTQTPAA
+1563 
-1574 STLPKVDPNST
+1574 
-1585 EANLDLYFTVQVA
+1585 
-1598 VYNKALNADN
+1598 
-1608 INGIKEL
+1608 
-1615 LFTKTEKGQFRYSSG
+1615 
-1630 EFTSFAEA
+1630 
-1638 RQRKNEVVTK
+1638 
-1648 GIPDAYVVAYY
+1648 
-1659 RGKRISIGEAN
+1659 
-1670 QLLVSGIVAKKRGEV
+1670 
-1685 VPVPTTNVTQ
+1685 
-1695 LPIAVEITPLKPIV
+1695 
-1709 RRDSIVQ
+1709 
-1716 YELKVNED
+1716 
-1724 NFMPQLTRLNRVGT
+1724 
-1738 FTYQAEK
+1738 
-1745 NRIVSEKFIVDS
+1745 
-1757 ISINQQLYLADM
+1757 
-1769 KRIREK
+1769 
-1775 GSKIPAQEYV
+1775 
-1785 LNPAR
+1785 
-1790 SDFYDWLLHQ
+1790 
-1800 TVTYDVRKENEE
+1800 
-1812 FVFRFYPENE
+1812 
-1822 AQKESI
+1822 
-1828 DAASQQ
+1828 
-1834 FKWTLKQ
+1834 
-1841 K
+1841 